1 MPRKGGVHVG
11 QRVGCAS
18 EFGRESACGNGAAY
32 VRGAGPRAPCQ
43 GAMPCNCQVDS
54 SGDAW
59 LPAEL
64 CECVRV
70 TRDRGRQPVSGAVR
84 RVWGAGESSLFM
96 SVSSTSLLTGVWFS
110 DDIVIVSD

>member
-32 VRGAGPRAPCQ
+32 ARGAGPRSPCQ
-43 GAMPCNCQVDS
+43 GAMPCNCQVES
-54 SGDAW
+54 SGGAW

-70 TRDRGRQPVSGAVR
+70 TRDRGRQPVSGAVPAAC
-84 RVWGAGESSLFM
+84 GARASQ
-96 SVSSTSLLTGVWFS
+96 VSSTTSLLTGVWFS

>member
-32 VRGAGPRAPCQ
+32 VRGAGPRARCQ
-43 GAMPCNCQVDS
+43 GAMPCNRQVES
-54 SGDAW
+54 SGGASW
-59 LPAEL
+59 LPAGL

-70 TRDRGRQPVSGAVR
+70 IRDRGRQPVSER
-84 RVWGAGESSLFM
+84 RVWGAGESSLFHQ
-96 SVSSTSLLTGVWFS
+96 SPVCGSRTTS
-110 DDIVIVSD
+110 